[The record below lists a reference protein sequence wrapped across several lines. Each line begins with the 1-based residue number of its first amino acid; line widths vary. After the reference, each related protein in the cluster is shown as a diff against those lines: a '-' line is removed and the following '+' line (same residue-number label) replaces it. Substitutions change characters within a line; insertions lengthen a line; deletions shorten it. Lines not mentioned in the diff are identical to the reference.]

1 MPVLS
6 PELKRHIEA
15 QMIQFQMQPV
25 DIVAVEYDALIA
37 PLLARAVV
45 RDKRKYHPYYDFL
58 YLVEIRSYVNEEGK
72 PNIKFLRGIRALRRI
87 GQKVKT
93 AQLGDI
99 VTRDVLYGKSV
110 YFAFPQVAQEKIYLF
125 EHICTEFHIDKC
137 KEHGLKLF

>member
-1 MPVLS
+1 MKKENPILNSFAVLE
-6 PELKRHIEA
+6 PLEEL
-15 QMIQFQMQPV
+15 
-25 DIVAVEYDALIA
+25 
-37 PLLARAVV
+37 
-45 RDKRKYHPYYDFL
+45 
-58 YLVEIRSYVNEEGK
+58 GK
-72 PNIKFLRGIRALRRI
+72 S
-87 GQKVKT
+87 KT